1 MYAGKIMEIGTN
13 DHVYGEQG
21 PAHPYTQKLLQ
32 ATPRLHEKVTELS
45 FIPGDPPDL
54 VNPPPGCPFHPRCPV
69 VMKKCSKEG
78 PLLLEI
84 EEGHWS
90 ACWRTQP

>member
-13 DHVYGEQG
+13 IHIYGEQG
-21 PAHPYTQKLLQ
+21 PAHPYTQKLLR
-32 ATPRLHEKVTELS
+32 ATPRLHEKMTELS

-54 VNPPPGCPFHPRCPV
+54 VNPPAGCPFHPRCPL
-69 VMKKCSKEG
+69 VMKRCSQEG

-84 EEGHWS
+84 EEEHWS